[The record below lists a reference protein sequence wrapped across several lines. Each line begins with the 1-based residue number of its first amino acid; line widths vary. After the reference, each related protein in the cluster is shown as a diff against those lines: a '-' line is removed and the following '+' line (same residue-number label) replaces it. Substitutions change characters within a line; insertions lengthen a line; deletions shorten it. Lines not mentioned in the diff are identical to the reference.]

1 MKIPPLNLNSTRDSP
16 PLGTKFNLQ
25 AQVDD
30 LCSSGCKQ
38 RQVFVSWHQD
48 LVKEEIFILALRENH
63 VITRHNSACRCDVC
77 VSCIQITDI
86 WDKNQATSQSRKQT
100 TNDPVQLGKRVKG
113 SVQELFFFSRAN
125 RKQSKVVLC
134 WGVSCRTYTC
144 WKASTARVFS
154 VIYRSRHHRSVL
166 ATSSYDLQHSAWPA
180 PRMLVQ
186 RQQE

>member
-1 MKIPPLNLNSTRDSP
+1 MSCSRNKTQGDSAGQRLIPHEVKFTTRETKVSHSAYLLCVKIPPLNLNSTRDSP

-77 VSCIQITDI
+77 VSCLQITDI
-86 WDKNQATSQSRKQT
+86 
-100 TNDPVQLGKRVKG
+100 
-113 SVQELFFFSRAN
+113 
-125 RKQSKVVLC
+125 
-134 WGVSCRTYTC
+134 
-144 WKASTARVFS
+144 
-154 VIYRSRHHRSVL
+154 
-166 ATSSYDLQHSAWPA
+166 
-180 PRMLVQ
+180 
-186 RQQE
+186 